1 MRGIVGTLVR
11 PFATTQG
18 VARWMLLIGTFITA
32 VFVVFALFAP
42 WIAPYGFAQYRD
54 ASGQQFQQ
62 VGHPNSEHWFGTTDL
77 KTDVLSRVIWGA
89 RTALEVVTLAV
100 ILSLV
105 LGLVLGIVS
114 GYFGGWL
121 DRILVLV
128 MDAIF
133 AFPSFLLAIICAFL
147 LTNKLGGGVL
157 FMTSGVIA
165 AALSLTAIYIP
176 QYFRVVRNTTVSA
189 KEATYV
195 EAARALGATDGVIM
209 RRYLFGNVIQSIPVL
224 GTLNAADAI
233 GTLAGLGFLGLG
245 IQPDQAAEWGFDLQ
259 ASLDEA
265 STGVWWTSLYPAL
278 GIILL
283 ITGLT
288 LVGEGLNET
297 INPLLR
303 KRRLIPVQMTP
314 PETPAPTTQERQLR
328 GGDDQEP
335 SEADESVGPRDR
347 RGESR

>member
-1 MRGIVGTLVR
+1 MRGVLRTLVR

-18 VARWMLLIGTFITA
+18 VARWMLVVGAFIST

-42 WIAPYGFAQYRD
+42 WIAPYGFAEYKD
-54 ASGQQFQQ
+54 ASGKQFPQL
-62 VGHPNSEHWFGTTDL
+62 GHPSSQHWFGTTDL
-77 KTDVLSRVIWGA
+77 KTDVLSRTIWGA

-100 ILSLV
+100 VMSLV

-121 DRILVLV
+121 DRVLVLV

-147 LTNKLGGGVL
+147 LTNKLGSGVL

-265 STGVWWTSLYPAL
+265 ATGVWWTSLYPAMA
-278 GIILL
+278 IILL

-303 KRRLIPVQMTP
+303 TRRLVPVRMTP
-314 PETPAPTTQERQLR
+314 REVAVPATAETRPHADNSDEDTDRSTRQDPA
-328 GGDDQEP
+328 
-335 SEADESVGPRDR
+335 S
-347 RGESR
+347 

>member
-1 MRGIVGTLVR
+1 MRGILRTLVR

-18 VARWMLLIGTFITA
+18 VARWMLLVGAFISA
-32 VFVVFALFAP
+32 VFVICALFAP
-42 WIAPYGFAQYRD
+42 WIAPYGFD
-54 ASGQQFQQ
+54 QFQESDGTKFPQ
-62 VGHPNSEHWFGTTDL
+62 VGHPSSQHWFGTTDL

-100 ILSLV
+100 IMSLI

-114 GYFGGWL
+114 GYFGGWI

-157 FMTSGVIA
+157 FLTSGVVA

-209 RRYLFGNVIQSIPVL
+209 RRYLFGNVIQSVPVL
-224 GTLNAADAI
+224 ATLNAADAI

-259 ASLDEA
+259 NSLDEA
-265 STGVWWTSLYPAL
+265 SSGIWWTSLYPAL
-278 GIILL
+278 AIILL
-283 ITGLT
+283 IVGLT

-303 KRRLIPVQMTP
+303 TRRLVPVRMTP
-314 PETPAPTTQERQLR
+314 RVAAGPTTQEPTLRADDDTADRLDSGERQ
-328 GGDDQEP
+328 D
-335 SEADESVGPRDR
+335 PR
-347 RGESR
+347 S